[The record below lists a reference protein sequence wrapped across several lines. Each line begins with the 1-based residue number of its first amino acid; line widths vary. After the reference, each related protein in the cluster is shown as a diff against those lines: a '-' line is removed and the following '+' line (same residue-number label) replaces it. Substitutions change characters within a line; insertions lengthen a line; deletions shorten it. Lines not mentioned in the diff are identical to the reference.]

1 MFEKE
6 VVIDCKN
13 HLLGRLAS
21 IVAKELLSG
30 QRVVCVRCED
40 INISGSFYRNKL
52 KFLDKLRKRT
62 NTNPAHG
69 PYHFRAPSRIFYRVV
84 RGMIPHKTHRGKC
97 ALERLKC
104 FDGVPKHCEKK
115 KRMVRAPTRP
125 EAPPLP
131 QPPASLAGPP
141 LLASRRGMCP
151 TFCPVAPVHRDPPT
165 LPTPRSHPPA
175 CPSPTR
181 LSQVVPDAFRVT
193 RLKPG
198 RRFCKLGRISH
209 EIGWKHKEVLDKL
222 EAKRVEEGKV
232 YHETKKALLA
242 KQKAAAAKTASGPY
256 AAVLAKFGY

>member
-69 PYHFRAPSRIFYRVV
+69 PYHFRAPSRIFYRVI

-115 KRMVRAPTRP
+115 KRMVRAPARP
-125 EAPPLP
+125 EAALAPPLFSS
-131 QPPASLAGPP
+131 QPPSRDRPYSHRAVACAPRSALLRLYTVTPP
-141 LLASRRGMCP
+141 S
-151 TFCPVAPVHRDPPT
+151 
-165 LPTPRSHPPA
+165 SHPPA